1 MEFAVA
7 VTQDEGMASCPQT
20 LGHEAA
26 RGFVWAA
33 YFQQS

>member
-7 VTQDEGMASCPQT
+7 VTQDEGMASCRQT

-26 RGFVWAA
+26 RGFAG
-33 YFQQS
+33 SLL